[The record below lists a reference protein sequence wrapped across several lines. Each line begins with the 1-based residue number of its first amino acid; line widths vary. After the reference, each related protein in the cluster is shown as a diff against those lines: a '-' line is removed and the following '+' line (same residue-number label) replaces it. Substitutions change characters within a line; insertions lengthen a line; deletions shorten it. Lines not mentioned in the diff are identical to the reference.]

1 MKISLINFTDDALNL
16 LLRTKNTRLS
26 NEADD
31 PHNWSEEKKAEHL
44 AYMLTTIKSSW
55 EMVDYVFSIEGVT
68 RAFTHELVRHR
79 HGSYAQQ
86 SQRVVDVRESEVIMP
101 ATVAAHPDPKA
112 LWEMTVE
119 DMKEAYGDLIDGG
132 IPTGDA
138 RGLIPTNI
146 TTSIIAKFSLRS
158 LHEMA
163 KVRLCT
169 RATGEFQDVMR
180 SMRDVVIFVHPWA
193 KDFINVQCVA
203 EGTCAFPRYGASE
216 CPVWFPELDREAAK
230 DIAGARWRSIRYTA
244 NPKAKGGVT

>member
-1 MKISLINFTDDALNL
+1 MKVSLINFTDNALEL

-26 NEADD
+26 NEAD
-31 PHNWSEEKKAEHL
+31 PVEGWSEEKKAEHL
-44 AYMLTTIKSSW
+44 KYMLTTIKSSW

-86 SQRVVDVRESEVIMP
+86 SQRVVDVRESEVIRP
-101 ATVAAHPDPKA
+101 ASIDMNDAELIWDAAVKA
-112 LWEMTVE
+112 
-119 DMKEAYGDLIDGG
+119 MKEGYGALMDIG

-180 SMRDVVIFVHPWA
+180 AMKEVVVFHHPWA
-193 KDFINVQCVA
+193 EDFINVQCVA
-203 EGTCAFPRYGASE
+203 DGTCAFPRYGENE
-216 CPVWFPELDREAAK
+216 CPVWFPELDREFSKDYAK
-230 DIAGARWRSIRYTA
+230 EKWSRVRYSA
-244 NPKAKGGVT
+244 NPKAKGGLT